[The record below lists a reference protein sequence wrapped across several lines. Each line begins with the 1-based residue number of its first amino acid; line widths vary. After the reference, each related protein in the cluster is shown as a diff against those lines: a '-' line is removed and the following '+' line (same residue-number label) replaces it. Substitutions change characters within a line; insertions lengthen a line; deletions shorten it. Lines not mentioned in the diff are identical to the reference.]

1 MLFKNF
7 FLKARNKLNRRL
19 AGGEQHGEGCTRS
32 PDNLERYH
40 LVMNIRG
47 KILRDTNAG
56 PGLLSIALQQVP
68 FTLEQHWKSDVPPKV
83 GAVVDVERDAA
94 GAVLTVVPVAEVQ
107 LAREQAEQAML
118 VARAKGG
125 ALAAGLTARFGLPTL
140 IAMTALL
147 VGWFFLNSVWVQ
159 MSQQY
164 GVGMSFWKI
173 LGVINTPGGLMTG
186 LGVADGSAGLYGF
199 FCLVAFAAP
208 LAAYFWNDRRAHL
221 GGLLPLLFMVLVG
234 WMIYKGVS
242 DGMKHAQGVAGMLGS
257 AEAGRMMENMG
268 SEMLSAAL
276 RSISMGAGV
285 YVAVLASLFLAAR
298 GLIKFL
304 ASKA

>member
-1 MLFKNF
+1 
-7 FLKARNKLNRRL
+7 
-19 AGGEQHGEGCTRS
+19 
-32 PDNLERYH
+32 
-40 LVMNIRG
+40 MNIRG

-94 GAVLTVVPVAEVQ
+94 GAVLTVVPVAEAQ

-118 VARAKGG
+118 AARAKGG

-147 VGWFFLNSVWVQ
+147 VGWFFLNTVWVQ

-186 LGVADGSAGLYGF
+186 LGGADGSAGLYGF
-199 FCLVAFAAP
+199 FCLVALAAP

-242 DGMKHAQGVAGMLGS
+242 DGMRHAQGVAGMLGS
-257 AEAGRMMENMG
+257 AETGRMMENMG